1 MSFTGKTNKSL
12 AKRIKI
18 SGTGKVMKRP
28 PGQNHFNSKATGDQ
42 SRDKRGDKIVP
53 HELIDKVKALIFK

>member
-12 AKRIKI
+12 AKRIKV
-18 SGTGKVMKRP
+18 SGTGKIMKRP

-42 SRDKRGDKIVP
+42 SRDKRGDKIGP
-53 HELIDKVKALIFK
+53 HELISKVKALILK

>member
-18 SGTGKVMKRP
+18 SGTGKIMKRP
-28 PGQNHFNSKATGDQ
+28 PGQNHFNSKATGNQ
-42 SRDKRGDKIVP
+42 TRNKRGNVQGPK
-53 HELIDKVKALIFK
+53 ELTDTVKAIIFN

>member
-18 SGTGKVMKRP
+18 SGTGKIMKRR
-28 PGQNHFNSKATGDQ
+28 PGQNHFNSKDSGNRTRA
-42 SRDKRGDKIVP
+42 KHGDKQAP
-53 HELIDKVKALIFK
+53 HELIDKVKAIILN

>member
-12 AKRIKI
+12 DKRIKI
-18 SGTGKVMKRP
+18 SGTGKIMKRP

-42 SRDKRGDKIVP
+42 SRDKRGDKVAP
-53 HELIDKVKALIFK
+53 HQLIDKVKALILN